1 MGDQGLAIERSPGS
15 DPLETRR
22 GARQRGGAARDAAG
36 ARPVI
41 RAGAA
46 AQGLRGAVRA
56 LLLGAALLLVAIAS
70 GCSCVGKPKYEPLH
84 VDSTLTVPVDSLAA
98 LVRAAQETWE
108 ADGEGE
114 NAASLSARL
123 VLSDLVTQSRI
134 EPTLSWEDRARAL
147 LDSLGFGGEVS
158 SDRCVLVVNF
168 FSRANPDQGAWP
180 WLFWCGENA
189 ILSEPLEGRGLK
201 LLALAGRGLWGDP
214 PSPPG
219 PPSVAVLFGRRA
231 SGGQQPLLT
240 VLDLGAGHANLTQT
254 LGPDSLGGVGKGE
267 FSSLEDSTIQLT
279 VRAYRSTPGF
289 TECATCPHVWQVRR
303 FLWEPYGFE
312 RISVETASSPYST
325 FVRFVQA
332 IAADDR
338 DRARDLV
345 IDREW
350 VDTARRLGWTEPGAT
365 WRVAPGTDENAEE
378 MVFFRGPREA
388 YRVTFEARGG
398 EWLISGF
405 RTTTTSIE

>member
-1 MGDQGLAIERSPGS
+1 VSRTSRHGAI
-15 DPLETRR
+15 RR
-22 GARQRGGAARDAAG
+22 ATACAS
-36 ARPVI
+36 
-41 RAGAA
+41 
-46 AQGLRGAVRA
+46 
-56 LLLGAALLLVAIAS
+56 LLLVVTAP
-70 GCSCVGKPKYEPLH
+70 GCSCVGKPKYEPLQ
-84 VDSTLTVPVDSLAA
+84 VDSTATVPVDSLAT

-108 ADGEGE
+108 AEGEGE

-123 VLSDLVTQSRI
+123 VLSDLVVQTRI
-134 EPTLSWEDRARAL
+134 EPMLSWEDRARAL
-147 LDSLGFGGEVS
+147 LDSLGFGGEVA

-168 FSRANPDQGAWP
+168 FSRADPDQGAWP
-180 WLFWCGENA
+180 WLFWCGESA
-189 ILSEPLEGRGLK
+189 ILSEALGARGLK
-201 LLALAGRGLWGDP
+201 LVALAGRGLWGDP

-240 VLDLGAGHANLTQT
+240 VWDLGGGQANLTQT

-267 FSSLEDSTIQLT
+267 FSSLEDSTIMLT
-279 VRAYRSTPGF
+279 TRTYRPMPGF

-312 RISVETASSPYST
+312 RISVETASSPYAT
-325 FVRFVQA
+325 FVQFVQA
-332 IAADDR
+332 IGTDDR

-350 VDTARRLGWTEPGAT
+350 VDTARRLGWSEPGAT
-365 WRVAPGTDENAEE
+365 WRVAPGTDENADE

-388 YRVTFEARGG
+388 YRVTFEPRGG